1 MLSLGAT
8 LALIGSLLA
17 VLIGAEAMLA
27 SFDRRMRQPRNEAAV
42 DG

>member
-8 LALIGSLLA
+8 LALIGTMVVA
-17 VLIGAEAMLA
+17 LIAAEAMLT
-27 SFDRRMRQPRNEAAV
+27 SIDRRMRRPQKQAAA